1 MGDTLRTEREM
12 FQALAI
18 AISAFL
24 AIAQAQDT
32 TYCPDGWDVIQGHTA
47 DSINCILLGGLEE
60 RVTKK
65 DAELICGGHD
75 GWLVEIQAEHNG
87 HHGNHKNRDI
97 VKLISAKQ
105 GQNNI
110 GTPGYNFQ
118 DQWWIGATCQGPH
131 GDHNQGHWTWDH
143 CGSDVQWFDFYDNE
157 PNNWHS
163 QNCLTFLKDQ
173 DIFGFG
179 VYHWND
185 WGCDYVARYICEKA
199 PMMPSTTAAPEPETT
214 APEHQQF
221 PRVAKYL
228 RRGLWN

>member
-1 MGDTLRTEREM
+1 MGTLRTEKM

-18 AISAFL
+18 GISAFL
-24 AIAQAQDT
+24 AIAQARDT
-32 TYCPDGWDVIQGHTA
+32 SYCPDGWDLIQGHTA

-75 GWLVEIQAEHNG
+75 GWLVEIQAEHGG

-110 GTPGYNFQ
+110 GTPGYNFR

-143 CGSDVQWFDFYDNE
+143 CGSDVQWFDFYDDE

-163 QNCLTFLKDQ
+163 RNRRTLSAVSEGGQVSEARIVELIRDLLMFPIKQNT
-173 DIFGFG
+173 GFHPAFCREN
-179 VYHWND
+179 VD
-185 WGCDYVARYICEKA
+185 WI
-199 PMMPSTTAAPEPETT
+199 
-214 APEHQQF
+214 
-221 PRVAKYL
+221 
-228 RRGLWN
+228 

>member
-1 MGDTLRTEREM
+1 MGEREM

-87 HHGNHKNRDI
+87 HHGNHKKPRHCEAYQRQAR
-97 VKLISAKQ
+97 SKQ
-105 GQNNI
+105 HRNSRIQLPGPMVDWSNLP
-110 GTPGYNFQ
+110 GTPR
-118 DQWWIGATCQGPH
+118 GP
-131 GDHNQGHWTWDH
+131 QP
-143 CGSDVQWFDFYDNE
+143 GSLDLGPLW
-157 PNNWHS
+157 
-163 QNCLTFLKDQ
+163 
-173 DIFGFG
+173 
-179 VYHWND
+179 
-185 WGCDYVARYICEKA
+185 
-199 PMMPSTTAAPEPETT
+199 
-214 APEHQQF
+214 
-221 PRVAKYL
+221 L
-228 RRGLWN
+228 RRAMV